1 MLNIQSFL
9 SGGETS
15 LYSRKSSLALKA
27 AAAVVLP
34 LAISLLSG
42 CSIAPMHN
50 DHIEQRSKVAATV
63 NAVPGSSFSSY
74 KVDGTTLLLQALLD
88 PSLQNVN
95 VASSTSAVL
104 DSFLSGLPSSIK
116 SNGPWNAPAE
126 KVAKELQED
135 SDGVAI
141 AAHNKR
147 DGSACIVLAVGA
159 SRSLD
164 AYGDPSKYVD
174 FKNALYVADGGAHDV
189 ATV

>member
-9 SGGETS
+9 SCGETS

-27 AAAVVLP
+27 VAAVVLP

-50 DHIEQRSKVAATV
+50 DHVEQSSKVAATV
-63 NAVPGSSFSSY
+63 NAGPGSSFNSY
-74 KVDGTTLLLQALLD
+74 KVDGTSLLLQALLD

-116 SNGPWNAPAE
+116 SSGPWMR
-126 KVAKELQED
+126 KRSDLHIELH
-135 SDGVAI
+135 S
-141 AAHNKR
+141 H
-147 DGSACIVLAVGA
+147 
-159 SRSLD
+159 
-164 AYGDPSKYVD
+164 
-174 FKNALYVADGGAHDV
+174 
-189 ATV
+189 